1 MRKLAWLWY
10 GLVVVFLCNPLWA
23 QDLIV
28 NGAFS
33 STVTA
38 WHEVNAFGT
47 PIASPVN
54 WEPGFEGWT
63 TAASPS
69 NYMPITTT
77 GAFYSPGAVGN
88 GVTITAYH
96 DSAPG
101 AFVGNNDLE
110 TGGVNASITQTIA
123 MPDALGATLTFWY
136 QWKAP
141 HFDFPHPEYARINF
155 GSYVLVT
162 KSSLDY
168 PSIDW
173 EKITFYMPMNGQT
186 GVVLNNGQTLDLIF
200 RTTDDNSQDDNFL
213 LVDDVSLIVNDIAT
227 ATPTPTVTPTY
238 THTPTVTKTPT
249 ITPSSTISPTN
260 TRTPTITKT
269 LTLTPWFIQQSNVLA
284 YPNPVNGNEV
294 YFIYTLPNP
303 VDLVT
308 IDVYNLSG
316 QKVATLQ
323 DHGKEAGV
331 NRKTSWSI
339 SGVAPGIYLYR
350 LTLEAAN
357 GYKDQTKFKKLVIT
371 K

>member
-77 GAFYSPGAVGN
+77 GAFYGPGAIGE
-88 GVTITAYH
+88 GITITAYH
-96 DSAPG
+96 DSSPG
-101 AFVGNNDLE
+101 AFIGNDDGQM
-110 TGGVNASITQTIA
+110 GGVNASISQAVAI
-123 MPDALGATLTFWY
+123 PDAFGATLTFWY
-136 QWKAP
+136 QWKEP
-141 HFDFPHPEYARINF
+141 YSGFYHSEYARISF
-155 GSYVLVT
+155 GSYILVT
-162 KSSLDY
+162 KSSEDH
-168 PSIDW
+168 PTVDW
-173 EKITFYMPMNGQT
+173 QEVIFYMPVDNQT
-186 GVVLNNGQTLDLIF
+186 GVVTNKGQTLNLIF
-200 RTTDDNSQDDNFL
+200 SSTDDNIADDNFL

-269 LTLTPWFIQQSNVLA
+269 ITLTPWFIQQEDVLA
-284 YPNPVNGNEV
+284 YPNPVNGHEV
-294 YFIYTLPNP
+294 NFIYTLPNP
-303 VDLVT
+303 VDKVT
-308 IDVYNLSG
+308 IEVFNLSG
-316 QKVATLQ
+316 QKVATLK
-323 DHGKEAGV
+323 DFNKAAGV
-331 NRKTSWSI
+331 NQKTTWTI
-339 SGVAPGIYLYR
+339 SAVAPGVYLYR
-350 LTLEAAN
+350 LILEANN
-357 GYKDQTKFKKLVIT
+357 GYKNQTKFKRLVIV

>member
-1 MRKLAWLWY
+1 
-10 GLVVVFLCNPLWA
+10 
-23 QDLIV
+23 
-28 NGAFS
+28 
-33 STVTA
+33 
-38 WHEVNAFGT
+38 
-47 PIASPVN
+47 
-54 WEPGFEGWT
+54 
-63 TAASPS
+63 
-69 NYMPITTT
+69 
-77 GAFYSPGAVGN
+77 
-88 GVTITAYH
+88 
-96 DSAPG
+96 
-101 AFVGNNDLE
+101 
-110 TGGVNASITQTIA
+110 
-123 MPDALGATLTFWY
+123 
-136 QWKAP
+136 
-141 HFDFPHPEYARINF
+141 
-155 GSYVLVT
+155 
-162 KSSLDY
+162 
-168 PSIDW
+168 
-173 EKITFYMPMNGQT
+173 MNGQT